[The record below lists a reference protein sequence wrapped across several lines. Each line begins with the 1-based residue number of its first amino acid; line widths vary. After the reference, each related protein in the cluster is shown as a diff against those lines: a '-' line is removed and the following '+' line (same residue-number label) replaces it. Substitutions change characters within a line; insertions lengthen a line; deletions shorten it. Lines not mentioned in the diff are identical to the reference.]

1 MSTMNGDKSGT
12 GGSGPRMVDVGGK
25 DVTHR
30 VARAT
35 CRVVMQPATLRA
47 VEEGRVPKG
56 DVLATSRVAAIMAAK
71 NTSSIVPLCHPLPVE
86 HVDVEFE
93 TEPEGVVHVTVTV
106 SAHARTG
113 VEMEA
118 LTACTAAALTVYD
131 MCKMLE
137 RGMVV
142 TDLRLL
148 SKSGGKSG
156 DYEAE

>member
-1 MSTMNGDKSGT
+1 MTNVHEAGAADT
-12 GGSGPRMVDVGGK
+12 GPRMVDVGGK
-25 DVTHR
+25 DVTYR
-30 VARAT
+30 TARAT

-47 VEEGRVPKG
+47 VEEGRMPKG
-56 DVLATSRVAAIMAAK
+56 DVFATARVAAIMAAK
-71 NTSSIVPLCHPLPVE
+71 NTPSIVPLCHPLPVE
-86 HVDVEFE
+86 HVAVEFE

-118 LTACTAAALTVYD
+118 LTACSAAALTVYD

-137 RGMVV
+137 RGMVI

-148 SKSGGKSG
+148 SKAGGKSG
-156 DYEAE
+156 DFEAE

>member
-1 MSTMNGDKSGT
+1 MNSDEPDP

-35 CRVVMQPATLRA
+35 CRIVMQPATLRA
-47 VEEGRVPKG
+47 VDDGRLPKG
-56 DVLATSRVAAIMAAK
+56 DVFATSRVAAIMAAK
-71 NTSSIVPLCHPLPVE
+71 NTPSIVPLCHPLPVE
-86 HVDVEFE
+86 RVDVEFE

-118 LTACTAAALTVYD
+118 LTACSAAALTVYD

-137 RGMVV
+137 RGMVI

-156 DYEAE
+156 DFEAE